1 MYAITGAT
9 GNTGGVVAE
18 KLLADGE
25 KVRVIGRDT
34 GRLARFLQNGAEA
47 FATDLTNAVGLSRAF
62 DGARAVYALV
72 PPSITSA
79 DVRAYQERVTDA
91 LTAAIEKASVPYA
104 VVLSSFGADKAD
116 MTGPV
121 VGLHNLEQKL
131 NGLAR
136 LNALY
141 LRAGYFM
148 ENLLPQVAVIQN
160 FGIVGGPLRADLRIP
175 MIATRDIGGAA
186 AELLRKP
193 DFAGKEAREL
203 LGQRD
208 LYAVAGPAT
217 QTRARA
223 DGHVLEHGRPA
234 SRNGRGAELGLHGAA
249 RTALRPKYHGNFD
262 RNVRRR
268 GIRSTLSDQSGRGVA
283 RELFK
288 SRTRTPI
295 ALHRPSRGEKRSVGG
310 RPTTERMQSRRKV
323 RPAAGR

>member
-208 LYAVAGPAT
+208 LTYSEVTSIIGRAIARPNLAYMQLPAQQLKPALVQMGMSSNMADLLLEMAEALNSGYMAPLERRSARNTTATSIETYVAEEFVPRFRTKAV
-217 QTRARA
+217 
-223 DGHVLEHGRPA
+223 
-234 SRNGRGAELGLHGAA
+234 GA
-249 RTALRPKYHGNFD
+249 
-262 RNVRRR
+262 
-268 GIRSTLSDQSGRGVA
+268 
-283 RELFK
+283 
-288 SRTRTPI
+288 
-295 ALHRPSRGEKRSVGG
+295 
-310 RPTTERMQSRRKV
+310 
-323 RPAAGR
+323 